1 MKIQSD
7 FHSGLHFKEAESISS
22 SLMESM
28 TITKSVLLDKK
39 KKESFFPNMLT
50 LVQLILLC
58 IEDIFN
64 VKWVKD
70 GYKISWEQLITC
82 WPTHLD
88 IKLVLWVPGLAKE
101 GIQNARTPKWSISWH
116 QSFTEQAA
124 LRSPFRLKSNSRSSA
139 EDLNGNH
146 FTFSCSDILSLE
158 YLHGRKKILIYIAD
172 WIKVCRKG
180 GDIKWP
186 WQQAK
191 KIPLRALSSVMFNKD
206 MG

>member
-70 GYKISWEQLITC
+70 GYKIS
-82 WPTHLD
+82 
-88 IKLVLWVPGLAKE
+88 
-101 GIQNARTPKWSISWH
+101 
-116 QSFTEQAA
+116 
-124 LRSPFRLKSNSRSSA
+124 
-139 EDLNGNH
+139 
-146 FTFSCSDILSLE
+146 
-158 YLHGRKKILIYIAD
+158 
-172 WIKVCRKG
+172 
-180 GDIKWP
+180 
-186 WQQAK
+186 
-191 KIPLRALSSVMFNKD
+191 
-206 MG
+206 